1 MWVVKLGGSL
11 QFSDQLP
18 MWLSAVTVHG
28 GGSGVIVP
36 GGGAF
41 ADQVRRSQQHWH
53 FDDFTAH
60 HMALLAMDQYGLMLQ
75 GMKKKLDVARSLDEI
90 SAILKAG
97 RVAIW
102 LPTNMVMQN
111 REIMASWDVSADSL
125 AAWLASSLQAQ
136 RLFLV
141 KSVELGAG
149 LHSVEDLIQ
158 RGLLDRAFNRISERL
173 GCDVVWLHRDQHTYF
188 ESILNG
194 DSLSMA
200 RLGVGNYLAM
210 A

>member
-18 MWLSAVTVHG
+18 MWLSALTAHG
-28 GGSGVIVP
+28 GGGGVIVP

-41 ADQVRRSQQHWH
+41 AEQVRQSQQYWH
-53 FDDFTAH
+53 FDDSTAH
-60 HMALLAMDQYGLMLQ
+60 HMALLAMDQYGLLLQ
-75 GMKKKLDVARSLDEI
+75 GMEKKLDVARSLDEI

-102 LPTNMVMQN
+102 LPTKMVMQN
-111 REIMASWDVSADSL
+111 GDIMANWDVSADSL

-149 LHSVEDLIQ
+149 LYSVDDLIQ
-158 RGLLDRAFNRISERL
+158 RGLLDRAFNRTSERL
-173 GCDVVWLHRDQHTYF
+173 GCDVIWLYRDQHSRF

-194 DSLSMA
+194 DSFSVA
-200 RLGVGNYLAM
+200 RLSIGNHLAI

>member
-11 QFSDQLP
+11 QFSEQLP
-18 MWLSAVTVHG
+18 MWLSAVTEHG
-28 GGSGVIVP
+28 SGSGVIVP

-41 ADQVRRSQQHWH
+41 ADQVRRSQQHWY
-53 FDDFTAH
+53 FDDRTAH
-60 HMALLAMDQYGLMLQ
+60 HMALHAMEQYGLMLH
-75 GMKKKLDVARSLDEI
+75 GINKNLDVARSLGEI

-102 LPTNMVMQN
+102 LPTDMVMQN
-111 REIMASWDVSADSL
+111 REIVASWDVSADSL
-125 AAWLASSLQAQ
+125 SAWLASSLQAQ

-149 LHSVEDLIQ
+149 LHSIEGLIQ
-158 RGLLDRAFNRISERL
+158 RGLLDRAFNQLSTGL
-173 GCDVVWLHRDQHTYF
+173 GCDVVWLHRDQHTHF
-188 ESILNG
+188 GSILDG
-194 DSLSMA
+194 ERLSMA
-200 RLGVGNYLAM
+200 RLCAGNFRAI

>member
-11 QFSDQLP
+11 QFSDQLH
-18 MWLSAVTVHG
+18 MWLTAMTAQG

-41 ADQVRRSQQHWH
+41 ADEVRRSQQHWD
-53 FDDFTAH
+53 FDDSTAH
-60 HMALLAMDQYGLMLQ
+60 HMALLAMEQYGLMLQ
-75 GMKKKLDVARSLDEI
+75 GMNKSLGVARSLDEI
-90 SAILKAG
+90 STVLKAG

-111 REIMASWDVSADSL
+111 REIMASWDISADSL
-125 AAWLASSLQAQ
+125 AAWLASSLQAH

-149 LHSVEDLIQ
+149 LYSVEDLIR
-158 RGLLDRAFNRISERL
+158 RGLLDRAFNQLSAGL
-173 GCDVVWLHRDQHTYF
+173 GYDVVWLHRDQHTHF

-194 DSLSMA
+194 ECLSIA
-200 RLGVGNYLAM
+200 RLSTGNYRAI